1 MTRHAHDPE
10 FRTYGGNLPVYTNAQ
25 IAAYLT
31 DGFWN
36 DNGMGRRSFDV
47 ATGGTL
53 IADISGLTAAGRKLA
68 AAAFGAWEQASGLRF
83 DIAYHHVANAHL
95 TLDDWDRGGWST
107 GEVWGSTIRSSHVNI
122 GPDWLQTY
130 GEGFASYSYQTYLHE
145 IGHALGLGHPGNYN
159 QWGFYGTHNHYLN
172 DSWQASLMSYFSQD
186 NNTWLDASFAFA
198 VTPMAADLIAIRDLY
213 GPAQLRMGATT
224 YGEVTNAG
232 GNYQLVAE
240 LLNDHAARTKIT
252 FTIQDHGGRDR
263 LVLRSDGTD
272 QDINL
277 APGAASSAY
286 GLRGNIVIAE
296 DTMIEEYVAG
306 RGNDLIWGNRAAN
319 VLSGGAGDDTIHG
332 GLGNDRLEGGPG
344 ADRLVGGRGNDVYV
358 VDRRDTIVERADG
371 GIDTVRILD
380 ANYALGANLEN
391 LILEGRANTRG
402 WGNELDNL
410 VQGNSGANELFGGR
424 GSDTIGGGSGNDTIH
439 GGPGDDLL
447 RGGVGADLLI
457 GGPGND
463 TYVIDRHDRIVE
475 VAGGGNDT
483 VEVAF
488 TYALGDPNL
497 ENIVLTGAGDMN
509 AWGNLH
515 DNRLIGN
522 AGDNLLAGGR
532 GNDMLRGGAGDD
544 TLRGGPDADTFLF
557 EFGHDVIEDFQ
568 DDIDTI
574 LLARDLWGGAHLSFA
589 QSVDKVLSYALVKD
603 GSILF
608 DFGDGN
614 SLKLAGFSN
623 IAALSNDLQFF

>member
-1 MTRHAHDPE
+1 MIYDSLKGT
-10 FRTYGGNLPVYTNAQ
+10 
-25 IAAYLT
+25 I
-31 DGFWN
+31 
-36 DNGMGRRSFDV
+36 GMKGILNYDAMETVRNSNEWMGASARALASYPAFAMIPHPFFKMMSAWGRVTERSFARMV
-47 ATGGTL
+47 
-53 IADISGLTAAGRKLA
+53 IK
-68 AAAFGAWEQASGLRF
+68 
-83 DIAYHHVANAHL
+83 
-95 TLDDWDRGGWST
+95 
-107 GEVWGSTIRSSHVNI
+107 
-122 GPDWLQTY
+122 PDWNIPALI
-130 GEGFASYSYQTYLHE
+130 GEDGQDHIIYIEKELSRPFGDLIRFSVARRDPMPRKVLVVAPMS
-145 IGHALGLGHPGNYN
+145 GHYATLARS
-159 QWGFYGTHNHYLN
+159 TV
-172 DSWQASLMSYFSQD
+172 ASLLPD
-186 NNTWLDASFAFA
+186 C
-198 VTPMAADLIAIRDLY
+198 
-213 GPAQLRMGATT
+213 
-224 YGEVTNAG
+224 
-232 GNYQLVAE
+232 
-240 LLNDHAARTKIT
+240 
-252 FTIQDHGGRDR
+252 
-263 LVLRSDGTD
+263 
-272 QDINL
+272 
-277 APGAASSAY
+277 
-286 GLRGNIVIAE
+286 
-296 DTMIEEYVAG
+296 
-306 RGNDLIWGNRAAN
+306 
-319 VLSGGAGDDTIHG
+319 
-332 GLGNDRLEGGPG
+332 
-344 ADRLVGGRGNDVYV
+344 DVYV